1 MRDEKP
7 LQVPDGDADTQLM
20 TRFGGLRPVPR
31 PALAVATASSCVV
44 ICAGVVGALGA
55 PVVVGALGAAAVA
68 AVLSARGQ
76 QPAEPRLL
84 APLPMGMAYTRA
96 DVGAPRARDL
106 AAGRPDA
113 RTDAA

>member
-1 MRDEKP
+1 MQDEKP
-7 LQVPDGDADTQLM
+7 LQVAEWDADTEPM
-20 TRFGGLRPVPR
+20 IRSGGPRPVPR

-55 PVVVGALGAAAVA
+55 PVVAGALGAAALA

-84 APLPMGMAYTRA
+84 APLPMGMPSTRA
-96 DVGAPRARDL
+96 DIVAPRAGEL
-106 AAGRPDA
+106 AAPPRA
-113 RTDAA
+113 VHTDAA